1 MWVATRGGKKITIF
15 NSFLKLAFFPILLT
29 VKLLVL
35 FHLAGPN
42 NPVVNAL
49 FARSRVRAEVGSAQR
64 ITPEN
69 AQKRASGSREVI
81 FYHHFSELAEGFAP
95 SEPQNWE
102 RRISRISAAREA
114 LVMGSR

>member
-1 MWVATRGGKKITIF
+1 MATRGGKKITIF

-49 FARSRVRAEVGSAQR
+49 FARCRVGSAQR
-64 ITPEN
+64 IAPEN

-114 LVMGSR
+114 LVTGSS